1 MFISYCLYNKEK
13 NDLGTL
19 LLTVHSSPEG
29 LVFGKSVLNL
39 IGLLKGSPQGPWF
52 K

>member
-13 NDLGTL
+13 NGLGTL